1 MITNNI
7 KIILR
12 QLTRNKSFSFIN
24 LVGLITAL
32 TVCLFV
38 IQFVWFEYSFEQ
50 FNKNADRT
58 YRVNLY
64 NTSNGVFKGIS
75 KETVSGL
82 AYAMKQTLPGLEKI
96 GRLSSREGAVVYN
109 PAKQA
114 RNLERG
120 IVYADPSIIDI
131 LGIEPLAGEN
141 FNAQT
146 SPQSL
151 MISESTALKYFD
163 RTDIMGETLEIGFPG
178 ANIEMKQFEVT
189 GVFHDIPSNSNQHF
203 DILLTPMNEAEWNG
217 NWAWSNVTT
226 YVRLDNNAT
235 MESLQQGLAKIVKEH
250 HQDDTGDKY
259 ILEPI
264 RDIRLHALDGSGRAT
279 IVNFF
284 IAIGVIV
291 LLLAWFNYISLSTA
305 KFLEG
310 MKEVGI
316 RKMIGAS
323 RAQLIFRFLSE
334 SLVFNAISFLGAILL
349 FVIIW
354 PMAASYF
361 QIPES
366 GLILQIP
373 AVYSYL
379 IVVLVAGVLIS
390 GLYPSLF
397 LSSFKPLHAVKGKL
411 NEFADRSTLRK
422 VLIVAQLTISLILI
436 TAIFAMER
444 QIDFLRN
451 QNLGISLDHTLII
464 DSPVLTD
471 ATTVNKY
478 DPFKNE
484 ILRMSSVIGVTY
496 ASSFPGSEIDWHR
509 ADITLNEENAPFR
522 YSSRIVSIGTEFLD
536 VFGLKVLV
544 GRNFAPNLES
554 DKKALLINEEACK
567 MFGFNDKSNALGK
580 IIFIGSRRFE
590 VIGVINNYHFRSLQH
605 QLQPILY
612 MQGYPRNPAYAIKVA
627 SKNLT
632 KTITDIEHKWRETYP
647 DNVCSYYF
655 LDGRF
660 DLQYSSDQQVGVIVG
675 VLTILAV
682 IVSFLGLFGLSLY
695 TANRR
700 IREIGIRKVF
710 GATALNIVYL
720 LSKDYAKLVLVGCI
734 IGIPV
739 TYELIKKWL
748 QLYAYQMQIDISLF
762 LFPVLMVVILT
773 ALTVSIKTLKSAN
786 INPIRTLRY
795 E

>member
-1 MITNNI
+1 
-7 KIILR
+7 
-12 QLTRNKSFSFIN
+12 
-24 LVGLITAL
+24 
-32 TVCLFV
+32 
-38 IQFVWFEYSFEQ
+38 
-50 FNKNADRT
+50 
-58 YRVNLY
+58 
-64 NTSNGVFKGIS
+64 
-75 KETVSGL
+75 
-82 AYAMKQTLPGLEKI
+82 
-96 GRLSSREGAVVYN
+96 
-109 PAKQA
+109 
-114 RNLERG
+114 
-120 IVYADPSIIDI
+120 
-131 LGIEPLAGEN
+131 
-141 FNAQT
+141 
-146 SPQSL
+146 
-151 MISESTALKYFD
+151 
-163 RTDIMGETLEIGFPG
+163 IMGETLEIGFPG

-203 DILLTPMNEAEWNG
+203 DILLTPMNEAEWNA

-235 MESLQQGLAKIVKEH
+235 TEALQEGLARIVKKH

-361 QIPES
+361 QILES

-496 ASSFPGSEIDWHR
+496 ASSFP
-509 ADITLNEENAPFR
+509 
-522 YSSRIVSIGTEFLD
+522 
-536 VFGLKVLV
+536 
-544 GRNFAPNLES
+544 
-554 DKKALLINEEACK
+554 
-567 MFGFNDKSNALGK
+567 
-580 IIFIGSRRFE
+580 
-590 VIGVINNYHFRSLQH
+590 
-605 QLQPILY
+605 
-612 MQGYPRNPAYAIKVA
+612 
-627 SKNLT
+627 
-632 KTITDIEHKWRETYP
+632 
-647 DNVCSYYF
+647 
-655 LDGRF
+655 
-660 DLQYSSDQQVGVIVG
+660 
-675 VLTILAV
+675 
-682 IVSFLGLFGLSLY
+682 
-695 TANRR
+695 
-700 IREIGIRKVF
+700 
-710 GATALNIVYL
+710 
-720 LSKDYAKLVLVGCI
+720 
-734 IGIPV
+734 
-739 TYELIKKWL
+739 
-748 QLYAYQMQIDISLF
+748 
-762 LFPVLMVVILT
+762 
-773 ALTVSIKTLKSAN
+773 
-786 INPIRTLRY
+786 
-795 E
+795 